1 MTPSSASVSIE
12 HALIALV
19 VLAALAGGGLALWWW
34 LRDRARPRLRR
45 RRFVPARPRYPV
57 VLVHGLFGF
66 DELVVGKVR
75 HAYYRGVREVL
86 VKDGHAVQVARLPA
100 AGAITVRAAGLAA
113 LVNASDSKRVNVIAH
128 SMGGLDARYALSR
141 LGLAKRVGVVVTV
154 GTPHRGSP
162 IADLSSS
169 LMDRLGLA
177 KALSMAGVSVDA
189 LRDLTRE
196 SLARFNEEVPDAKGV
211 AYASVVGIVRQ
222 VKRASPLL
230 VPSCLWLNQTVGD
243 NDGVVPADSQRWGHV
258 LSEID
263 ADHWAQI
270 GWSKH
275 FDAAAFY
282 RDLLREL
289 RAMGY

>member
-1 MTPSSASVSIE
+1 VSIE

-19 VLAALAGGGLALWWW
+19 VLAALAGGGLALWRW

-86 VKDGHAVQVARLPA
+86 VQDGHAVQVARLPA
-100 AGAITVRAAGLAA
+100 AGAITVRAAGLAE

-128 SMGGLDARYALSR
+128 SMGGLDARYAVSR

-196 SLARFNEEVPDAKGV
+196 SLARFNEEVPDARGV
-211 AYASVVGIVRQ
+211 AYASVVGIVRH
-222 VKRASPLL
+222 VRRASPLL

-275 FDAAAFY
+275 FDAAGFY

>member
-1 MTPSSASVSIE
+1 MSTAQ
-12 HALIALV
+12 ALILV
-19 VLAALAGGGLALWWW
+19 VVVAALAGGGVALWWW
-34 LRDRARPRLRR
+34 LRNRARPRLRP

-75 HAYYRGVREVL
+75 HAYYKGVREIL
-86 VKDGHAVQVARLPA
+86 EQDGHAVQVARLPA
-100 AGAITVRAAGLAA
+100 TGAIAVRAAGLVE

-128 SMGGLDARYALSR
+128 SMGGLDARYAISR
-141 LGLAKRVGVVVTV
+141 LGLAKRIGAVVTV

-162 IADLSSS
+162 VADLSSR

-177 KALSMAGVSVDA
+177 KALSMAGVSIEA
-189 LRDLTRE
+189 LRDLTSE
-196 SLARFNEEVPDAKGV
+196 SLARFNEEVPDARGV
-211 AYASVVGIVRQ
+211 AYASVVGTVRH
-222 VKRASPLL
+222 VRSASPLL
-230 VPSCLWLNQTVGD
+230 VPSHLWLNQRVGD
-243 NDGVVPADSQRWGHV
+243 NDGMVPADSQRWGQV
-258 LSEID
+258 LAEID

-275 FDAAAFY
+275 FDAAEFY